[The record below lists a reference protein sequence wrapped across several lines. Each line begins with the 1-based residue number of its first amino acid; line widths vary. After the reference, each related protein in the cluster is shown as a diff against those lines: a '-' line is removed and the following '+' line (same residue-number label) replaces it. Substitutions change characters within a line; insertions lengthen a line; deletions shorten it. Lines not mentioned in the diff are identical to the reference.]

1 MRRIVPALAALVLA
15 SQALAQGVPPGGGGQ
30 PPGGGGGSGR
40 GGGRGDGPPGGQQRP
55 REAKPVK
62 RSELDEAVTAMFR
75 SADSNRDGM
84 VTLEEVRAI
93 FQARRDAIIRE
104 RFTRIDSDGSG
115 AIEQAEFLAWQGRMG
130 TVASVEGAGAPGR
143 DGPVEEALRPEL
155 GDDMEDRM
163 LARLIEPLSATTLV
177 AANTNY
183 DGGVSLEEWL
193 AYQRKRF
200 DGADAD
206 SDGKLTMDEM
216 RSLMP
221 ESGRPEGPG
230 AGPGAG
236 QGGRGGRARPPGCPS
251 GENC

>member
-1 MRRIVPALAALVLA
+1 MRTIVPALAALLLA
-15 SQALAQGVPPGGGGQ
+15 SQALAQGMPPGGGGQ
-30 PPGGGGGSGR
+30 QQGGGRGGPPGGGR
-40 GGGRGDGPPGGQQRP
+40 GGPPGGEQRP
-55 REAKPVK
+55 REIKPVK
-62 RSELDEAVTAMFR
+62 RSQLDEAATEMYR
-75 SADSNRDGM
+75 SADSNRDGLA
-84 VTLEEVRAI
+84 TLEEVRAI

-115 AIEQAEFLAWQGRMG
+115 AIDEAEFVAWQAQMG
-130 TVASVEGAGAPGR
+130 SAASVEGDGLPGR
-143 DGPVEEALRPEL
+143 DGPVEEALRPDL

-183 DGGVSLEEWL
+183 DGGISLEEWL

-206 SDGKLTMDEM
+206 ADGKLTMEEM

-221 ESGRPEGPG
+221 GLGQPGEPAGGPGGGPG
-230 AGPGAG
+230 AGP
-236 QGGRGGRARPPGCPS
+236 GGRGGRARPRG
-251 GENC
+251 